1 MTTRFAEFLAQDG
14 GSALSARSYMRIAV
28 PSWRFVGIR
37 VERKVPESKPSGLSR
52 EEIQSLFL
60 NDLHPR
66 SKARLTELE
75 AREKELQKKIRDAL
89 YSDPLTASPAASRA

>member
-14 GSALSARSYMRIAV
+14 ASALSARSYMRIAV

-37 VERKVPESKPSGLSR
+37 VERKTEDKPIGLSR

-60 NDLHPR
+60 HDLHPR
-66 SKARLTELE
+66 SKARLTDLE
-75 AREKELQKKIRDAL
+75 AREKELQQKIRDAL
-89 YSDPLTASPAASRA
+89 YAEPLTASPAASRA

>member
-37 VERKVPESKPSGLSR
+37 VEKAPEAKPTGLSR

-60 NDLHPR
+60 HDLHPR
-66 SKARLTELE
+66 SKARLTDLE
-75 AREKELQKKIRDAL
+75 AREKELQQKIREAL
-89 YSDPLTASPAASRA
+89 YAEPLPSPMASSRA